1 MRYKIFFFV
10 TFFAALMVIGCD
22 ESVAPQSGPSNTF
35 NGETK
40 FLEYVDP
47 GTTTQPGIGKTQ
59 GINQIAIFRDSTDNA
74 QLTGLRNVVITS
86 NSQGNSYGT
95 FSMETNGVHWEG
107 TWTGTTTSSG
117 TTIKATGYDL
127 NERGKSC
134 VWYYSLPSSQGGK
147 VGKFSARINYERD

>member
-10 TFFAALMVIGCD
+10 ALFAALMVIGCN
-22 ESVAPQSGPSNTF
+22 ESVAPPTGSSSTF
-35 NGETK
+35 TGETK

-47 GTTTQPGIGKTQ
+47 GNITQPRIGKTQ
-59 GINQIAIFRDSTDNA
+59 SVNQIAVFRDSSDNA
-74 QLTGLRNVVITS
+74 QLTGLRNVLITS
-86 NSQGNSYGT
+86 NSQGSSYGT

-134 VWYYSLPSSQGGK
+134 VWYYYLSSSQDGK